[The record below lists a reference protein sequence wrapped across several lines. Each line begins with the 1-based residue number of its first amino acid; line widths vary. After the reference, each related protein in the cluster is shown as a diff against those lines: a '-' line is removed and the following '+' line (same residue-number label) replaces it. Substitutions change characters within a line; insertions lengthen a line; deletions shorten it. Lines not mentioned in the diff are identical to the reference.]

1 MTTTTTTSP
10 PSHLLL
16 LPPSPWPITPSTL
29 HTAYHTPLAAVLLQ
43 LKQDIRKGSVGAVL
57 DIAVPCPY
65 LDANR
70 TLPRR
75 TLYPTAQSLV
85 SGIYRLICLIAAKES
100 INVEDSE
107 GIDVRVLL
115 VAHPRTKSRTE
126 SLPDKGQEIDFIG
139 PVIQLTTL
147 AKCQRK
153 WDGVFAVEGDKG
165 QALLHKYLIA
175 QDGHV
180 KIRKVAGGD
189 IKVEENEDETVM
201 AAGEKDDVKEDAE
214 TEKETHE
221 SAEHYSIAVG
231 GTFDHLHIGHKHL
244 LTMFAFLLPSL
255 PATTSS
261 TTPSTDNNAT
271 PPTQHTLTI
280 GTTGD
285 ALLTKKS
292 NHSLLQPW
300 NTRQRAAASFLLS
313 ILDFRP
319 ESATQPQ
326 IKLAELEEPG
336 ANGHVVNVRVS
347 PKLLLKFVEINDP
360 FGPTITEESITALVV
375 SGETR
380 KGGAAVND
388 KRVEKGWRE
397 LEVFEVDVLSAEDA
411 EGVDGNEVQKVDDEF
426 KNKLSSTSIR
436 ERIAA
441 KGEERG
447 KRNRAEAAKAKA
459 AREDD

>member
-1 MTTTTTTSP
+1 
-10 PSHLLL
+10 
-16 LPPSPWPITPSTL
+16 
-29 HTAYHTPLAAVLLQ
+29 
-43 LKQDIRKGSVGAVL
+43 
-57 DIAVPCPY
+57 
-65 LDANR
+65 
-70 TLPRR
+70 
-75 TLYPTAQSLV
+75 
-85 SGIYRLICLIAAKES
+85 
-100 INVEDSE
+100 
-107 GIDVRVLL
+107 
-115 VAHPRTKSRTE
+115 
-126 SLPDKGQEIDFIG
+126 LPDKGQEIDFIG

>member
-1 MTTTTTTSP
+1 M
-10 PSHLLL
+10 
-16 LPPSPWPITPSTL
+16 
-29 HTAYHTPLAAVLLQ
+29 
-43 LKQDIRKGSVGAVL
+43 
-57 DIAVPCPY
+57 
-65 LDANR
+65 
-70 TLPRR
+70 
-75 TLYPTAQSLV
+75 
-85 SGIYRLICLIAAKES
+85 
-100 INVEDSE
+100 
-107 GIDVRVLL
+107 
-115 VAHPRTKSRTE
+115 
-126 SLPDKGQEIDFIG
+126 PDKGQEIDFIG

-147 AKCQRK
+147 AKCHRK
-153 WDGVFAVEGDKG
+153 WDGVFAVEGEEG
-165 QALLHKYLIA
+165 EALLHKYLIA

-189 IKVEENEDETVM
+189 IKVEENEDETVIS
-201 AAGEKDDVKEDAE
+201 AEPAKEEKDDEDAE
-214 TEKETHE
+214 TEQEETHK
-221 SAEHYSIAVG
+221 SAREHYSVAVG

-255 PATTSS
+255 SASTSS
-261 TTPSTDNNAT
+261 TTDDAQAPS

-300 NTRQRAAASFLLS
+300 HTRQRAAASFLLS

-319 ESATQPQ
+319 EPLL
-326 IKLAELEEPG
+326 KLAELEEPG
-336 ANGHVVNVRVS
+336 PNGHVVNVRVT
-347 PKLLLKFVEINDP
+347 PELLLKFVEINDP
-360 FGPTITEESITALVV
+360 FGPTITEESISALVV

-380 KGGAAVND
+380 KGGKAVNE
-388 KRVEKGWRE
+388 KRVEQGWSA

-411 EGVDGNEVQKVDDEF
+411 EEGGRGMVGGTTAKIGQDVDEEF

-447 KRNRAEAAKAKA
+447 KRNRAEAEKARA